1 MKTETTK
8 FAYVDMLR
16 GIAILMV
23 VMVHAAQRVPNLYW
37 LADNLAQYG
46 QMGVQLF
53 FVASAYTLCLS
64 FSKSTGS
71 PLRVISFYIRR
82 FFRIAPLYYIGI
94 TIYFIL
100 NVAIN
105 FYHLGS
111 VAPIYPYTFT
121 NVFANVFFIHGLFP
135 QANNN
140 IVPGGWSIGTE
151 MLFYL
156 AFPALFMGI
165 SKLTERFG
173 VSIIVVMFAIVVMIN
188 AAMQAFLAVEFD
200 LKIINNKFLY
210 FNIINQL
217 PVFIIGI
224 FAFHATRD
232 IDNQGMSNSMAVRR
246 SYGFGFTLLSIVA
259 IVIYHKCNCSYKFA
273 VIPIISGASFYCLLA
288 YLKMSRLRF
297 NILSRIGQLSYS
309 VYIFHFIAAWYLVPL
324 MVEPLQNKLPSV
336 IHLFI
341 SFFLSIGFTVLLAI
355 FSEKYIEARGIH
367 VGSMLIDYLQK
378 RANTIEAK
386 RR

>member
-1 MKTETTK
+1 MS
-8 FAYVDMLR
+8 
-16 GIAILMV
+16 G
-23 VMVHAAQRVPNLYW
+23 HW
-37 LADNLAQYG
+37 L
-46 QMGVQLF
+46 
-53 FVASAYTLCLS
+53 
-64 FSKSTGS
+64 
-71 PLRVISFYIRR
+71 
-82 FFRIAPLYYIGI
+82 
-94 TIYFIL
+94 
-100 NVAIN
+100 
-105 FYHLGS
+105 
-111 VAPIYPYTFT
+111 
-121 NVFANVFFIHGLFP
+121 
-135 QANNN
+135 
-140 IVPGGWSIGTE
+140 
-151 MLFYL
+151 
-156 AFPALFMGI
+156 
-165 SKLTERFG
+165 
-173 VSIIVVMFAIVVMIN
+173 
-188 AAMQAFLAVEFD
+188 
-200 LKIINNKFLY
+200 
-210 FNIINQL
+210 INQL